1 MPIQRAKK
9 EEIVSKV
16 KGILDS
22 QKSLVFVNFHKLPVI
37 ETGEVRRELR
47 AHSLGYYV
55 AKKTLVKKALETAG
69 IKGEQPSFDGE
80 LALVYG
86 SDLLAPAREI
96 YAFQKKMDK
105 KVTILG
111 GIFDGEYKNKAE
123 MESIATIPSREGL
136 LSMFL
141 NVINSP
147 IQGFVIAINAIAE
160 KKEAN

>member
-1 MPIQRAKK
+1 
-9 EEIVSKV
+9 
-16 KGILDS
+16 
-22 QKSLVFVNFHKLPVI
+22 
-37 ETGEVRRELR
+37 
-47 AHSLGYYV
+47 
-55 AKKTLVKKALETAG
+55 
-69 IKGEQPSFDGE
+69 
-80 LALVYG
+80 LVYG
-86 SDLLAPAREI
+86 KDLLAPAREI

-147 IQGFVIAINAIAE
+147 IQGFVVAINAIAD
-160 KKEAN
+160 KKDSN

>member
-9 EEIVSKV
+9 EEIVSRLKD
-16 KGILDS
+16 ILDS
-22 QKSLVFVNFHKLPVI
+22 SKSLVFVNFHKLPVSD
-37 ETGEVRRELR
+37 TGEVRRELR
-47 AHSLGYYV
+47 SHKLGYYV
-55 AKKTLVKKALETAG
+55 AKKTLVKRALDEAG
-69 IKGEQPSFDGE
+69 IKGEQPSLDGE

-86 SDLLAPAREI
+86 EDLLAPAREI

-111 GIFDGEYKNKAE
+111 GVFEGEYKNKQD

-147 IQGFVIAINAIAE
+147 IQGFVVALNAIAD
-160 KKEAN
+160 KKESN

>member
-16 KGILDS
+16 KDILDS
-22 QKSLVFVNFHKLPVI
+22 SKSLVFVNFHKLPVSD
-37 ETGEVRRELR
+37 TGEVRRELR
-47 AHSLGYYV
+47 SHELGYYV
-55 AKKTLVKKALETAG
+55 AKKTLVKKALEDAG

-80 LALVYG
+80 LAIVYG

-105 KVTILG
+105 RVTILG
-111 GIFDGEYKNKAE
+111 GIFEGVYKNKEE
-123 MESIATIPSREGL
+123 MESIASIPSREGL
-136 LSMFL
+136 YSMFL

-147 IQGFVIAINAIAE
+147 IQGFVVALNAIAD
-160 KKEAN
+160 KKDSN

>member
-16 KGILDS
+16 KDILGS
-22 QKSLVFVNFHKLPVI
+22 SKSLVFVNFHKLPVI
-37 ETGEVRRELR
+37 ETGQVRRELR
-47 AHSLGYYV
+47 SHDLGYYV
-55 AKKTLVKKALETAG
+55 AKKTLVKKALSDAS

-86 SDLLAPAREI
+86 QDLISPAREI
-96 YAFQKKMDK
+96 YSFQKKMDK
-105 KVTILG
+105 RVSILG
-111 GIFDGEYKNKAE
+111 GIFEGEYKTKEE

-136 LSMFL
+136 YSMFL

-147 IQGFVIAINAIAE
+147 IQGLVIALDAIAE
-160 KKEAN
+160 KKG